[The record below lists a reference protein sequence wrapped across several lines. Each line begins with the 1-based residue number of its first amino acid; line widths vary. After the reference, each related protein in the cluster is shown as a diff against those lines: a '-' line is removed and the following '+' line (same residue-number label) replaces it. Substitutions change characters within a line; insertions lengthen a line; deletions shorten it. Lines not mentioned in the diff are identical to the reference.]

1 MSIDLEE
8 IKRAVKA
15 KKYYIRAHAR
25 NRMTERGIEKEEV
38 EKALMEGEILEEHP
52 QDKPYPKCLI
62 MGFVREREPLYVSC
76 SFDGEEV
83 YIVTVHWMDPE
94 EWIDPWTRRR

>member
-1 MSIDLEE
+1 MSIALEE
-8 IKRAVKA
+8 IRRAVKA
-15 KKYYIRAHAR
+15 KRYYVRTHAR
-25 NRMTERGIEKEEV
+25 KRMIERGIEKEEV
-38 EKALMEGEILEEHP
+38 EKAIMEGEILEEHQ

-62 MGFVREREPLYVSC
+62 MGFIREREPLYVSC

-83 YIVTVHWMDPE
+83 YIVTAHWMDPK

>member
-15 KKYYIRAHAR
+15 KNYYIRAHAR
-25 NRMTERGIEKEEV
+25 KRMTERRIEK
-38 EKALMEGEILEEHP
+38 AIMEGEILEEHP

-76 SFDGEEV
+76 SFDG
-83 YIVTVHWMDPE
+83 
-94 EWIDPWTRRR
+94 